1 MDFLNNLK
9 AKLEELE
16 REAQRAMQEQQ
27 LQQTQAR
34 NRLFQPKPDDFE
46 QDDFEPERPRNRRK
60 DPSPRSSRRPVDSEV
75 CPVEEVVGQS
85 SENVPVTNSGF
96 SILDDLQGRL
106 EEAFLLQEILGAPR
120 CVKGWDDP

>member
-46 QDDFEPERPRNRRK
+46 PERPRKHRQ
-60 DPSPRSSRRPVDSEV
+60 DPPPRSSRRPVDSEV
-75 CPVEEVVGQS
+75 CPVEEVMGQS
-85 SENVPVTNSGF
+85 SESGPVSHSGV

-120 CVKGWDDP
+120 CVKGWNE